1 MVSSKGRDGGKQKEG
16 EIKSNKEVKE
26 TKGNKKGNSAAENY
40 QQ

>member
-1 MVSSKGRDGGKQKEG
+1 MEENRKRER
-16 EIKSNKEVKE
+16 EIKSKKKVKE